1 MATIKVKKSR
11 KPDFLRGNSANRR
24 HARRKVEA
32 IAIKDIEMQLDSIF
46 QLETKK
52 QNRVEKTLSLS
63 HIPVTRSIEPKFKPS
78 VDNCCLPNVVIFS
91 GVKTKQPSS
100 ELGVTVR

>member
-52 QNRVEKTLSLS
+52 LNRVEKTLSLS
-63 HIPVTRSIEPKFKPS
+63 HIPVTRSIEPKYQSSP
-78 VDNCCLPNVVIFS
+78 DNCCLPDVLIFS
-91 GVKTKQPSS
+91 GVKTKMPRNKFR
-100 ELGVTVR
+100 VTAR

>member
-32 IAIKDIEMQLDSIF
+32 IAIRDIEMQLDSIF

-52 QNRVEKTLSLS
+52 LNRVEKTLSLS
-63 HIPVTRSIEPKFKPS
+63 HIPVTRSIEPKYQSSP
-78 VDNCCLPNVVIFS
+78 DNCCLPDVLIFS
-91 GVKTKQPSS
+91 GVKTKMPRNK
-100 ELGVTVR
+100 LRVTAR

>member
-52 QNRVEKTLSLS
+52 LNRVEKTLSLS
-63 HIPVTRSIEPKFKPS
+63 NIPVTRNVIPKIYDSI
-78 VDNCCLPNVVIFS
+78 DNCCLPNVMIFS
-91 GVKTKQPSS
+91 VVKSK
-100 ELGVTVR
+100 

>member
-32 IAIKDIEMQLDSIF
+32 IAIKDIEMQLNSIF

-52 QNRVEKTLSLS
+52 LNRVEKTLSLS
-63 HIPVTRSIEPKFKPS
+63 HIPVTRSIEPKYQSSP
-78 VDNCCLPNVVIFS
+78 DNCCLPNIVMFS
-91 GVKTKQPSS
+91 SVRTKKSKDKFC
-100 ELGVTVR
+100 VTAK

>member
-46 QLETKK
+46 QPETKK
-52 QNRVEKTLSLS
+52 FNRVEKTLSLS
-63 HIPVTRSIEPKFKPS
+63 HIPVTRNVEPKYQPS
-78 VDNCCLPNVVIFS
+78 IDNCCLPNSSIYA
-91 GVKTKQPSS
+91 TKYRKQRAF
-100 ELGVTVR
+100 L

>member
-24 HARRKVEA
+24 HTRRKVEA

-52 QNRVEKTLSLS
+52 LNRVEKTLSLS
-63 HIPVTRSIEPKFKPS
+63 HIPVTRNIEPNYQPS
-78 VDNCCLPNVVIFS
+78 PDNCCLAKASIY
-91 GVKTKQPSS
+91 
-100 ELGVTVR
+100 VTMYHKL

>member
-32 IAIKDIEMQLDSIF
+32 IAKKNIELKLESIF
-46 QLETKK
+46 PQEKRLTT
-52 QNRVEKTLSLS
+52 VEKTLSLS
-63 HIPVTRSIEPKFKPS
+63 HIPVTRNIEPKFKPS
-78 VDNCCLPNVVIFS
+78 VDNCCLPNVAVFS
-91 GVKTKQPSS
+91 RVKTKQPSS
-100 ELGVTVR
+100 EFGVTAR

>member
-52 QNRVEKTLSLS
+52 LNRVEKTLSLS
-63 HIPVTRSIEPKFKPS
+63 HIPVTRNIEPKFKPS
-78 VDNCCLPNVVIFS
+78 IDNCCLPNVTVFS

-100 ELGVTVR
+100 EFGVTAR